1 MPSRMETPV
10 TQTDLI
16 QEHRAVMHRF
26 RVAPE
31 GTFEHDQAEAALV
44 ASFARLNDRL
54 FEETGEDCAFLR
66 PQVGPI
72 R

>member
-16 QEHRAVMHRF
+16 QEHRAVINRYKA
-26 RVAPE
+26 APH
-31 GTFEHDQAEAALV
+31 GTVEAIEAEQALI

-54 FEETGEDCAFLR
+54 FEETGEDCMFLR
-66 PQVGPI
+66 PQAL
-72 R
+72 